1 MIGTSLFVYNVSY
14 ILKPRCFQVCFDI
27 LLKGRNRARQSMRLI
42 LNAYLSV
49 CCELLVSFEAI
60 NKISVAHQGATHTK
74 LTNITYE
81 TNRSILFGIA
91 DEVPPSGLSL
101 CRLLTWL
108 WHCLIP
114 GNKPP
119 CQVREPFDCT
129 IAWSDLS
136 LKPPFSLCQ

>member
-1 MIGTSLFVYNVSY
+1 MIGTSLFLCKVSY
-14 ILKPRCFQVCFDI
+14 ILKPRCFQVSLDI
-27 LLKGRNRARQSMRLI
+27 LLKGRNRSKTKHAFDFE
-42 LNAYLSV
+42 
-49 CCELLVSFEAI
+49 CLLVCMLRI
-60 NKISVAHQGATHTK
+60 VGCRLRLAHQGATHTK

-129 IAWSDLS
+129 IAWSVLS
-136 LKPPFSLCQ
+136 LKPPSSLCQ